1 MSVLEDNISKLDG
14 YLARFLDTG
23 IQNRIA
29 GQDAAGSKGVFQT
42 KSPVDKSLICN
53 VAHGTAADID
63 RAADAAHEAFAEWRD
78 LPATERKKGHLSDCQ
93 WDRSARRRN
102 CTMRMLGHW
111 SGFQIHV

>member
-42 KSPVDKSLICN
+42 KSPVDKSMICN

-78 LPATERKKGHLSDCQ
+78 LPATERKKVILRIAKGIEARAEEIALCEC
-93 WDRSARRRN
+93 WDTGQAFKFMS
-102 CTMRMLGHW
+102 
-111 SGFQIHV
+111 